1 MASSHGRPRPG
12 SGCAPAEGP
21 GPRRQ
26 MACGTPTESSALHA
40 IRARALA
47 LVRPAERESLA
58 FALRRILAD
67 AAKPTRRVGPR
78 VVPPRLSILGAA
90 GILAVLIDRLRSP
103 EPVSARGVAKV
114 RALVHDGAGP
124 LYYPAAGNSLRR
136 SVEDAIQ
143 ALDPPLAW

>member
-1 MASSHGRPRPG
+1 M
-12 SGCAPAEGP
+12 
-21 GPRRQ
+21 
-26 MACGTPTESSALHA
+26 
-40 IRARALA
+40 
-47 LVRPAERESLA
+47 
-58 FALRRILAD
+58 
-67 AAKPTRRVGPR
+67 
-78 VVPPRLSILGAA
+78 VPPRLSILGAA
-90 GILAVLIDRLRSP
+90 GTLAVLIDRLRSP